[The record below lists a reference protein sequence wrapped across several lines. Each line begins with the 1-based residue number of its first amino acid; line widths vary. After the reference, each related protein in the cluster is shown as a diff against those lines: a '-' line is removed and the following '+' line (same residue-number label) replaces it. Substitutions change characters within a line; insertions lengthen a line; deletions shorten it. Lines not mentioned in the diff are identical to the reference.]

1 MKVCG
6 IMDGDRHKEG
16 AKINKSLCALTNV
29 IMKLNKKESYIS
41 YRDSKLTK
49 ILQPILSGNC
59 KSNVICTINCH
70 DEHYSESINTIR
82 FGISAGGIK
91 LPFKEV
97 FVEHETSLRLE
108 DVAKM
113 EELLETNDL
122 QEKEIYYLKN
132 KLQVKE
138 IDLKD
143 KIGKLGILLKEKK
156 SLDDRVVDLT
166 TRLDAV
172 SESNAEL
179 QNNLKFLSERK
190 TKEVV
195 DQYQESYDS
204 LNSQMVVVQ
213 NKLKNLNGHVVAK
226 GLARKD
232 YNRLGE
238 DNDMLTSENPF
249 SVTNR
254 LATAKKVE
262 NFDFEGK
269 KSNPNARPI
278 EFFNTN
284 EKKILGIVGEE
295 NKSSGGNKMME
306 EVSQI
311 SSIHADEGLQFDN
324 FSRASLGG
332 FSGLNNSKTVVK
344 QDSVYHDKMKNF
356 FDHFGYGKPG
366 SWPIMDN
373 SLASQAPSR
382 AVYKKLGSLRP
393 TNPAELGAKSDF
405 TFNAENLVSKSQKIG
420 PQVTSK
426 AITLMEEELDLGFQ
440 ETANSNPC
448 VKSVK
453 DLEELERL
461 NRLNQR
467 ILDLERENVVLKERI
482 DIKDRKMGRLENDL

>member
-41 YRDSKLTK
+41 YRESKLTK

-122 QEKEIYYLKN
+122 QEKEIYFLKN

-143 KIGKLGILLKEKK
+143 KIGKLSILLKEKK

-166 TRLDAV
+166 ARLDAV

-179 QNNLKFLSERK
+179 QNNLKFLSDRK

-254 LATAKKVE
+254 LATAKKLE

-269 KSNPNARPI
+269 
-278 EFFNTN
+278 
-284 EKKILGIVGEE
+284 
-295 NKSSGGNKMME
+295 
-306 EVSQI
+306 
-311 SSIHADEGLQFDN
+311 
-324 FSRASLGG
+324 
-332 FSGLNNSKTVVK
+332 
-344 QDSVYHDKMKNF
+344 
-356 FDHFGYGKPG
+356 
-366 SWPIMDN
+366 
-373 SLASQAPSR
+373 
-382 AVYKKLGSLRP
+382 
-393 TNPAELGAKSDF
+393 
-405 TFNAENLVSKSQKIG
+405 
-420 PQVTSK
+420 
-426 AITLMEEELDLGFQ
+426 
-440 ETANSNPC
+440 
-448 VKSVK
+448 
-453 DLEELERL
+453 
-461 NRLNQR
+461 
-467 ILDLERENVVLKERI
+467 
-482 DIKDRKMGRLENDL
+482 